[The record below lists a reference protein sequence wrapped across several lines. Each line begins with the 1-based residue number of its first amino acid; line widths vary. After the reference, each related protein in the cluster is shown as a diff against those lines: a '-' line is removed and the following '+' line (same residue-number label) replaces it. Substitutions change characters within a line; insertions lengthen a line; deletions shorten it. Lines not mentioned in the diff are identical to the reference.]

1 MYIFDYVILLNKCLQ
16 YNIILKGIMVEIA
29 TKTIKIGQ
37 KQAKTDEIG
46 QKSPG
51 NELQNAQSLT

>member
-1 MYIFDYVILLNKCLQ
+1 
-16 YNIILKGIMVEIA
+16 MVEIA

-37 KQAKTDEIG
+37 NQPKTDKIG

-51 NELQNAQSLT
+51 NEVQNTQS

>member
-1 MYIFDYVILLNKCLQ
+1 MYIFNWDILLNKCVQ
-16 YNIILKGIMVEIA
+16 YNIILKGIIVEIA

-37 KQAKTDEIG
+37 NQAKTDEIG

-51 NELQNAQSLT
+51 NELQNAQS